1 VLNKLNLYS
10 CSTLDYNEITLGIR
24 TSCLAHHVANPLEDK
39 MIGQTISHYKILEKL
54 GEGGMGVVYKAE
66 DTKLKR
72 TVALKFLPPELTRD
86 SEVKIR
92 FTQEA
97 KAASAL
103 DHPNI
108 CTIHEIDETGD
119 DQLFMAMACYEGETL
134 KERIARGSLPL
145 EEAIDIA
152 QQIGQGLSK
161 AHAKE
166 IVHRDIKPANIFVT
180 DDGLVK
186 ILDFGLAK
194 LVGQTRLTRKGTTMG
209 TVAFM
214 SPEQAR
220 SEEVD
225 HRTDVWSLGVVLY
238 EMVTGELPFRGEH
251 EQATIYSILNDEPKP
266 LTDFHENVP
275 KELAQVVKKALAKDP
290 GDRYASVGNMVAD
303 LRSCQ
308 KIMEAKMTG
317 GTEDRSRRAGRKR
330 IFLYSS
336 VAAFVVI
343 LVVVGLFLVPEKD
356 EKISSIAVLPLEN
369 LSGDP
374 EQEYFADGMTD
385 ELISNIAKVSALR
398 VISRTSVMR
407 YKDTIKPLPEI
418 AEELNVDAIVEG
430 SVLRSGDRI
439 RISAQLIHA
448 AKDEHLWAES
458 YERDLRDI
466 LSLQRELA
474 RVIAT
479 RIDIELT
486 PKEESALASTR
497 SIDPEA
503 HEAYLKGRFQWNK
516 RTRNGLEKSVDFFER
531 AIARDPGY
539 AQAYVGLADA
549 YIVLADL
556 GYRAP
561 RDCYPKAKELVEKAL
576 DIDDHLAEAQNTQA
590 YIKYSYEWNWA
601 EAESGFKR
609 AIELNPSYATARQWY
624 SEYLCTFGRFDE
636 AIKEAQWAQE
646 LDPLAVMIHINTGII
661 FYYAGRFDQAIEE
674 CHKALEVNDGF
685 PMALY
690 YLAQS
695 LKERGQYDEA
705 FEGYVRI
712 LQVLGLDVEEMDRL
726 RQIYNTSGFDGY
738 YRWFV
743 DEGFEKLGAPEILR
757 MQFIV
762 SCAYLGETDM
772 ALEWLTRCV
781 EERQRL
787 VLDMGTEPAF
797 AELRSDS
804 RFADLLRQMGLE

>member
-1 VLNKLNLYS
+1 
-10 CSTLDYNEITLGIR
+10 
-24 TSCLAHHVANPLEDK
+24 

-72 TVALKFLPPELTRD
+72 TVALKFLPQQLTSD
-86 SEVKIR
+86 LEAKIR

-108 CTIHEIDETGD
+108 CTIYDIEETGEG
-119 DQLFMAMACYEGETL
+119 QLFMAMACYEGETL
-134 KERIARGSLPL
+134 KERITRGPLPL

-152 QQIGQGLSK
+152 RQISRGLTK

-209 TVAFM
+209 TVAYM

-266 LTDFHENVP
+266 LTDFHENVSE
-275 KELAQVVKKALAKDP
+275 ELAQVIEKALAKDP
-290 GDRYASVGNMVAD
+290 GDRYASVGDMVAD
-303 LRSCQ
+303 MRSCQ

-430 SVLRSGDRI
+430 SVLRSGNRI

-448 AKDEHLWAES
+448 AKDEEHIWAES
-458 YERDLRDI
+458 YERDLHDI

-479 RIDIELT
+479 SINIELT
-486 PKEESALASTR
+486 PQEESALADTR

-503 HEAYLKGRFQWNK
+503 HEAYLKGRFHWNK
-516 RTRNGLEKSVDFFER
+516 RTKEALEKSIDFFER

-539 AQAYVGLADA
+539 AHAYVGLADA

-556 GYRAP
+556 DYRAP
-561 RDCYPKAKELVEKAL
+561 RDCYPKAKALVERAL
-576 DIDDHLAEAQNTQA
+576 KIDDHLAEAQNTQA
-590 YIKYSYEWNWA
+590 YIKYSYEWNWV
-601 EAESGFKR
+601 EAEPGFKR

-624 SEYLCTFGRFDE
+624 SEYLSTLGRHDE
-636 AIKEAQWAQE
+636 AIMESQRAQE
-646 LDPLAVMIHINTGII
+646 LDPLAVMIHTNTGII
-661 FYYAGRFDQAIEE
+661 FYYSGRFDQAIEQFN
-674 CHKALEVNDGF
+674 KALEISDDFYV
-685 PMALY
+685 ALY

-705 FEGYVRI
+705 FEVYVKM
-712 LQVLGLDVEEMDRL
+712 LQALGLDVEETNKL
-726 RQIYNTSGFDGY
+726 RQIYNTSGLDGY
-738 YRWFV
+738 HRWFV
-743 DEGFEKLGAPEILR
+743 DEGFEKLNALEVIR
-757 MQFIV
+757 WQFIV
-762 SCAYLGETDM
+762 SCAYLGETDL
-772 ALEWLTRCV
+772 ALEGLARCV
-781 EERQRL
+781 EEHRRW
-787 VLDMGTEPAF
+787 VLDMGLEPAF

-804 RFADLLRQMGLE
+804 RFADLLRQMGLEQ